1 MRAKIYK
8 AVGLALCVLPPAL
21 TALSYFP
28 LWLEKRESTFSLL
41 SVCVLFL
48 CALPFH
54 RILREK
60 LKSPSA
66 WQMWLILLIL
76 LSLFRNI
83 IDGLR
88 AVACVAVPTSLLGA
102 VFFALA
108 KRETARNET
117 DLARPHEEDKA

>member
-28 LWLEKRESTFSLL
+28 LWLGERESTFSVL

-76 LSLFRNI
+76 LSLVRNI

-108 KRETARNET
+108 KRETTRNGT